1 MLTHECVLSY
11 LPIESWLAFNDLMWI
26 FRDVSRILNYDLEII
41 LKNLTGLIALFNFSR
56 NPGNKRKKVS
66 RISPGSKKRI
76 THHPDQL
83 RLINTRLPVI
93 WFLSR
98 RRLFRQ
104 RQSLFRISIA
114 NHLRSHRSILS
125 MAFNLAPFSDLSNAL
140 FKNFRFFCKIGNLWE
155 EHPRQP
161 RTTIPKSSR
170 TSFNQ
175 IFQSSHR
182 LSPAIVACCLI

>member
-1 MLTHECVLSY
+1 M
-11 LPIESWLAFNDLMWI
+11 PIESWLAFNDLMWNFI
-26 FRDVSRILNYDLEII
+26 DASLILNYDLEII

-56 NPGNKRKKVS
+56 NPGNKRQKVS
-66 RISPGSKKRI
+66 RILSRSKKRI

-98 RRLFRQ
+98 RHPFRQ

-114 NHLRSHRSILS
+114 NRIRSHRSVLS

-140 FKNFRFFCKIGNLWE
+140 FKIFRFFSKPETFEKNIRANRE
-155 EHPRQP
+155 R
-161 RTTIPKSSR
+161 RSR
-170 TSFNQ
+170 KALEQASTKSFNHHQ
-175 IFQSSHR
+175 ACTCF
-182 LSPAIVACCLI
+182 VVCCLI